1 MDLAFG
7 YKVNE
12 ENLDKYFESKVSL
25 YDYSSEKLKHII
37 GKMIDPA
44 IAIDDHLDKSIS
56 HRNVIERVITKAIIS
71 KIAPT
76 KPIKSNFFFML
87 FIF

>member
-1 MDLAFG
+1 
-7 YKVNE
+7 
-12 ENLDKYFESKVSL
+12 
-25 YDYSSEKLKHII
+25 
-37 GKMIDPA
+37 MIDPA

-56 HRNVIERVITKAIIS
+56 YKNVIERVITKAIIS

-87 FIF
+87 LYFIIVTIKLNIRLLL